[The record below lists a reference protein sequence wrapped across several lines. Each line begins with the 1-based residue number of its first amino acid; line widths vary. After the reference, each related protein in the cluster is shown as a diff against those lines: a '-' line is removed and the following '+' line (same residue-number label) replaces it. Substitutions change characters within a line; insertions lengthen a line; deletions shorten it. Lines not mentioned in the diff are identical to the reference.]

1 MIIENVTPATLDAAA
16 DTLAEA
22 LRLSG
27 DTIVAFDGEMGAGK
41 TTLIR
46 RLVER
51 LGADADEVNSPS
63 FSIVNV
69 YDTPDG
75 PIYHFDLYR
84 LDSPEDGLDI
94 GLYDYLDSGALCLL
108 EWPERVAPL
117 LPEEETARVS
127 ITVADDADHTR
138 TVSFTPSPARR

>member
-63 FSIVNV
+63 RS
-69 YDTPDG
+69 
-75 PIYHFDLYR
+75 
-84 LDSPEDGLDI
+84 
-94 GLYDYLDSGALCLL
+94 
-108 EWPERVAPL
+108 
-117 LPEEETARVS
+117 EE
-127 ITVADDADHTR
+127 HTSELQSR
-138 TVSFTPSPARR
+138 